1 MEGFDFILKLN
12 ESIRQRLLDQAEFGQ
27 PPAVPVLTEDRSDFA
42 KEIEKNLMQK
52 LGFCVVVATPE
63 VYAGSTPNEEVLKII
78 VNLSENPVLN
88 QSASGSRIRC
98 NEGALRAKY
107 ALLHWTPPQTEWVE
121 FSPMEPFG
129 DSPVMVLAQAPNQQ
143 NPILSYQIILMVRVV
158 IEVEDDSKPA
168 LSGTP

>member
-12 ESIRQRLLDQAEFGQ
+12 ESIRQRLLDRAEFGQ
-27 PPAVPVLTEDRSDFA
+27 PPAIPVLTEDRSDFA
-42 KEIEKNLMQK
+42 KEIEKNLLQK
-52 LGFCVVVATPE
+52 LGFCVVVATVE
-63 VYAGSTPNEEVLKII
+63 IYSGSTSNEEVLKII
-78 VNLSENPVLN
+78 VNLSENPLLN

-107 ALLHWTPPQTEWVE
+107 ALLHWTPPPTETVE
-121 FSPMEPFG
+121 FSPLEPFG

-143 NPILSYQIILMVRVV
+143 NPILSYQITLMSRVV
-158 IEVEDDSKPA
+158 VDVEDEPKTA